1 MGLCLLVLR
10 SKLVLTKLYGMRNGN
25 DRSPLDITTFRK
37 LSRLYILALSAIAL
51 SIILSQFLVQSHLN
65 KQLSDSRVIN
75 VAGRQR
81 MLSQKLT
88 KELLLLSNID
98 REKQDSL
105 IGALHQTLSLWTA
118 SHQGLLAGSDSLELP
133 TENSEIVQQM
143 FQEIT
148 PYHLAMV
155 SGTEAILDSLQQ
167 HPMLAPSRI
176 QSLTQVVLANE
187 GKFLEG
193 MDSIVFQY
201 DAEAKS
207 KLQILK
213 RTELILLTVA
223 ILILLLEIWFF
234 FRPAAI
240 YVRNIIRQL
249 LTAEQE
255 ARDMTS
261 EIEELYKT
269 REQSM
274 QELRALNF
282 AMDQAALFASAKT
295 NGQVVYMSDKFRKLL
310 GLTDEPIRT
319 TLPELLSTLEGEQQ
333 YLQELISAA
342 RSGIR
347 TSEVTLTKKNQDKIW
362 LDMTIVPVN
371 RSGVKQDMLIL
382 CSDITSRKI
391 TQQKLERMTK
401 ERFDQEIQQQKL
413 RSVQVVEAQEE
424 ERKRIAR
431 DMHDG
436 IGQML
441 TALKFNL
448 EAVSLKNLDRAKT
461 KLDELKTLAAK
472 LIRGVRI
479 ATFNL
484 TPPELS
490 DYGIAT
496 GLGKL
501 ASELS
506 KLTGQNILFENRTGF
521 SGRFDSIVETN
532 LYRITQEAVNNAIKY
547 AQSDYILIALSHS
560 PSLLSIVIDD
570 NGSGF
575 DQEALQQ
582 HTTDDGSGMGLA
594 FMKERIRYING
605 RLFIRSKPQE
615 GTRITINIPMKN
627 GEIIQFEKI
636 K

>member
-1 MGLCLLVLR
+1 
-10 SKLVLTKLYGMRNGN
+10 MRNGN
-25 DRSPLDITTFRK
+25 GRSPLDITTFRK
-37 LSRLYILALSAIAL
+37 LSQLYILALSAIAL

-65 KQLSDSRVIN
+65 NQLSDSRVIN

-88 KELLLLSNID
+88 KELLLFSD
-98 REKQDSL
+98 APAHRQDSL
-105 IGALHQTLSLWTA
+105 VQELKNTLSLWTA
-118 SHQGLLAGSDSLELP
+118 SHTGLQLGSDSLELP
-133 TENSEIVQQM
+133 PNSNTVIQAM
-143 FQEIT
+143 FDDIT

-155 SGTEAILDSLQQ
+155 RGLNTVIDSMDQHRFISTGYLQALTE
-167 HPMLAPSRI
+167 R
-176 QSLTQVVLANE
+176 VLANE
-187 GKFLEG
+187 PQFLRG
-193 MDSIVFQY
+193 MDSIVFEY
-201 DAEAKS
+201 DAAAKA

-213 RTELILLTVA
+213 RTELILLAVA
-223 ILILLLEIWFF
+223 LLILLLEIMFF

-240 YVRNIIRQL
+240 YVRNNIRKL
-249 LTAEQE
+249 ISAEQE

-269 REQSM
+269 REHSL

-295 NGQVVYMSDKFRKLL
+295 DGSVVYMSDKFRKLL
-310 GLTDEPIRT
+310 GLTEPQLRG
-319 TLPELLSTLEGEQQ
+319 TLPELMSINEGEQQ
-333 YLQELISAA
+333 HLQELISSA

-347 TSEVTLTKKNQDKIW
+347 TSEVTLTRPEGKKIW

-382 CSDITSRKI
+382 CSDISSRKVA
-391 TQQKLERMTK
+391 QEKLERLTK

-413 RSVQVVEAQEE
+413 RSVQVIEAQEE

-461 KLDELKTLAAK
+461 KLVELKDLTTK

-484 TPPELS
+484 TPPELT

-506 KLTGQNILFENRTGF
+506 KLTGQNILFENRTEF
-521 SGRFDSIVETN
+521 DGRFDSIVETN

-547 AQSDYILIALSHS
+547 AQSDYILITLTHS
-560 PSLLSIVIDD
+560 PSLLSIVVDD
-570 NGSGF
+570 NGKGF
-575 DQEALQQ
+575 DLESLQ
-582 HTTDDGSGMGLA
+582 HRSSDDGSGMGLA
-594 FMKERIRYING
+594 FMRERINYING
-605 RLFIRSKPQE
+605 RLFILSQPGE

-627 GEIIQFEKI
+627 GQLT
-636 K
+636 

>member
-1 MGLCLLVLR
+1 
-10 SKLVLTKLYGMRNGN
+10 MRNGN
-25 DRSPLDITTFRK
+25 GRSPLDITTFRK

-65 KQLSDSRVIN
+65 NQLNDSRVIN

-88 KELLLLSNID
+88 KELLLLSGTKAEN
-98 REKQDSL
+98 QDSL
-105 IGALHQTLSLWTA
+105 ISELDRTLAIWMA
-118 SHQGLLAGSDSLELP
+118 SHRGLQDGNDSLELP
-133 TENSEIVQQM
+133 ANNSIVVQEM
-143 FQEIT
+143 FQKIT
-148 PYHLAMV
+148 PYYQTMV
-155 SGTEAILDSLQQ
+155 SGTRTVLDSIRQYQFISKTHLQY
-167 HPMLAPSRI
+167 
-176 QSLTQVVLANE
+176 LTNTVLNNE
-187 GKFLEG
+187 PDFLRG

-201 DAEAKS
+201 DTEAKS

-213 RTELILLTVA
+213 RTELILLAVA
-223 ILILLLEIWFF
+223 LLILLLEILFF

-240 YVRNIIRQL
+240 YVRNNIRQL
-249 LTAEQE
+249 ISAEKE

-269 REQSM
+269 REQSL

-295 NGQVVYMSDKFRKLL
+295 DGQVVYMSDKFRKLL
-310 GLTDEPIRT
+310 GLTEPQLRG
-319 TLPELLSTLEGEQQ
+319 TLPELMSTQEGEQQ
-333 YLQELISAA
+333 YLQGLIAAA

-347 TSEVTLTKKNQDKIW
+347 SSEVTLTRKEGERIW

-371 RSGVKQDMLIL
+371 RGGVKQDMLIL

-391 TQQKLERMTK
+391 AQEKLERLTK

-413 RSVQVVEAQEE
+413 RSVQVIEAQEE

-441 TALKFNL
+441 TGLKFNL
-448 EAVSLKNLDRAKT
+448 ESVNLKNLDRANT
-461 KLDELKTLAAK
+461 KLEELKDLTTK

-496 GLGKL
+496 GLSKL
-501 ASELS
+501 ATELS
-506 KLTGQNILFENRTGF
+506 KLTGQNILFENRTDF
-521 SGRFDSIVETN
+521 NGRFDSIVETN

-547 AQSDYILIALSHS
+547 AQSDYILITLTHS
-560 PSLLSIVIDD
+560 PSLLSIVVDD
-570 NGSGF
+570 NGKGF
-575 DQEALQQ
+575 DMKASQQ
-582 HTTDDGSGMGLA
+582 KTADDGSGMGLA
-594 FMKERIRYING
+594 FMQERINYING
-605 RLFIRSKPQE
+605 RLFIRSQPGE
-615 GTRITINIPMKN
+615 GTRITINIPMKD
-627 GEIIQFEKI
+627 GKLT
-636 K
+636 